1 MADGTLDLSLENQL
15 GLALDFF
22 EKNDAMRLAL
32 STLEGGKR
40 GIENFVNG
48 TPAGKTCVVVARSI
62 RTGTT
67 LSLNIPSNATCSGM
81 KGCMQ
86 RVMQEM
92 LLSVARV
99 AIIASGGGGG
109 GGGGGSS
116 SSSGISNVMSL
127 VESGRP
133 LQTLQLVHDYFNG
146 KLLTPYACTY
156 GFFHVDTTDIVLNVF
171 PPQLAADTTIRPSL
185 ARSIDAP
192 LETQQAESETQ
203 IRAYLERRQLASE
216 KVIKLCKLSSSEAVE
231 VKLIEPIG
239 FDYYERSVKNVRI
252 CSLYLYNFDRPL
264 TLTFSFPIP
273 STLVQYFSV
282 ERK

>member
-40 GIENFVNG
+40 GIEHFVHG
-48 TPAGKTCVVVARSI
+48 TPVGTTCVVVARSI
-62 RTGTT
+62 RTGTM
-67 LSLNIPSNATCSGM
+67 LSHIIPSNATCSGM
-81 KGCMQ
+81 KVHVQ

-109 GGGGGSS
+109 GGGGSS
-116 SSSGISNVMSL
+116 SSSSISNVMSL